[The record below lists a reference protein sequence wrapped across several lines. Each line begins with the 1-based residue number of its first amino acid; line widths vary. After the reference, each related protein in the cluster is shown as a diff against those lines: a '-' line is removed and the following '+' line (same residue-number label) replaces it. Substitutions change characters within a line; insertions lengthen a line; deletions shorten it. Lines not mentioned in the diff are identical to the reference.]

1 MLLLR
6 ISKILILFFYITNSS
21 LASEISIKTRVD
33 NEIVTNVDID
43 KEKKYLIL
51 LNPKLKNLSEKDLN
65 KIAKNSLIKEIIK
78 TKELKKIFDIN
89 KEYKFVEK
97 IEKNLLIR
105 KNIKNKNDF
114 INYLNLYE
122 LNYES
127 VKQKL
132 KIEALWNQLVYKKY
146 FKNVKIDKSS
156 LKQKVI
162 KRQKNIKVKYEYNL
176 SEIVFEENFD
186 ENKKNTIN
194 KINNSIKKVGFE
206 NTANIYSISDTSKN
220 GGLIGWINEI
230 QIAEKIRS
238 KIEDLQINDTTE
250 PIRIPNGYIILKLNN
265 KKKYNQNFDIE
276 KELNKMVDRETNK
289 QLSNFSI
296 IFYKRLK
303 QNAVINDEY

>member
-176 SEIVFEENFD
+176 SE
-186 ENKKNTIN
+186 
-194 KINNSIKKVGFE
+194 
-206 NTANIYSISDTSKN
+206 
-220 GGLIGWINEI
+220 
-230 QIAEKIRS
+230 
-238 KIEDLQINDTTE
+238 
-250 PIRIPNGYIILKLNN
+250 
-265 KKKYNQNFDIE
+265 
-276 KELNKMVDRETNK
+276 
-289 QLSNFSI
+289 
-296 IFYKRLK
+296 
-303 QNAVINDEY
+303 